1 MFICAYI
8 CRYSISLRMPKLQ
21 LNVHTLQMIGI
32 RQVHIYMQCQ
42 KPKYYHCLIDEY
54 GRLIQKC
61 FQRILV
67 PKGKSKCI
75 IKRSMIK
82 IAMFCKWHEYVIGI
96 AFYKPLLW
104 FFIYKII
111 FQFNVPYHVKYFPIS
126 PANYK
131 KKRLLT
137 HRRSDVP
144 LRFNLMSSVPM

>member
-32 RQVHIYMQCQ
+32 RQVHICSARSQT
-42 KPKYYHCLIDEY
+42 IDEY

-75 IKRSMIK
+75 IKRSMNK
-82 IAMFCKWHEYVIGI
+82 ISMFCKWHEYVIGI

-104 FFIYKII
+104 FLIYKII

-126 PANYK
+126 PANYNK
-131 KKRLLT
+131 KDLT